1 MLKRAFLGAAFV
13 SPMLAQTA
21 TFSDLPKEGL
31 TFARTGPL
39 SARLANS
46 SGVPV
51 LGVEVR
57 WTFEGAAVEGK
68 PPAHR
73 GYINYDERKE
83 PIIAANASIA
93 ISADDLPANFRGPG
107 NAEVEISC
115 AIFADGRVVGT
126 HPEPLRRELASKW
139 RAERDVFGWA
149 ADLIRNQGA
158 SAVVAYAKDKLLNIE
173 KVEPLAYR
181 VYVRVLVDQIVRVFE
196 HGGENDVVKFVLAG
210 ESALSTVEL
219 H

>member
-1 MLKRAFLGAAFV
+1 M
-13 SPMLAQTA
+13 
-21 TFSDLPKEGL
+21 
-31 TFARTGPL
+31 
-39 SARLANS
+39 
-46 SGVPV
+46 
-51 LGVEVR
+51 
-57 WTFEGAAVEGK
+57 EGK

-173 KVEPLAYR
+173 KEPPPYR
-181 VYVRVLVDQIVRVFE
+181 IYVRVLVNRIVSVFE
-196 HGGENDVVKFVLAG
+196 YGGENDVVKFVLAR
-210 ESALSTVEL
+210 EAALSNIPEL